1 MPSSP
6 KIIFM
11 ILTNLSLKHNI
22 KPYQNCSHGIM
33 TKTFCCKLD
42 QLLHRTVERLAWKL
56 KWYFFCWLKH
66 NFGSPA
72 QYEFVL
78 KLAGFVAET
87 PCAPISIHFVWEA
100 YFTFQLLPFQ
110 GEREKGEIRTIWESG
125 LVSAVSLAGSSNF
138 SRLNR
143 PQLASSFSSAGNF
156 LVPRTSFVFEKKYSC
171 QLFAM
176 SVGWIHEPSIRTI
189 LIRTSLNIET

>member
-1 MPSSP
+1 M
-6 KIIFM
+6 KDWRE
-11 ILTNLSLKHNI
+11 SLN
-22 KPYQNCSHGIM
+22 
-33 TKTFCCKLD
+33 D
-42 QLLHRTVERLAWKL
+42 
-56 KWYFFCWLKH
+56 FFGWLKH

-72 QYEFVL
+72 EYEFVL

-87 PCAPISIHFVWEA
+87 PCAPISIHFVREA

-143 PQLASSFSSAGNF
+143 HQLASSFSNAGNC
-156 LVPRTSFVFEKKYSC
+156 LVPRTSFVSEKKI
-171 QLFAM
+171 QLSTFC
-176 SVGWIHEPSIRTI
+176 HECRVEFQNP
-189 LIRTSLNIET
+189 